1 MEETEKL
8 INNENSLQLND
19 EIEEMMDD
27 AKDQI
32 FHNPV
37 EKYAI
42 YNKFPFILFFQLFII
57 IFSMYRLVNN
67 TKENEEGRYFKHFL
81 YEMFLPLDDD
91 NDNKDKTGFSYQQHL
106 YIYNLE
112 QLNNTINTSIYNYYE
127 IEDNSIENIT
137 FINKGENDEV
147 PPPEMYINYLN
158 DKIEEIPGN
167 LSFYLN
173 KNDFG
178 PLNDA
183 ENAKIFINNI
193 TSFKI
198 VYYLMSILPPLNK
211 GTQERYICYQIKQV
225 YSFESLANIDLY
237 LNYKKIKCPNKDFVS
252 NEFWIE
258 IFIIILCIVCWI
270 FNIIHIIK
278 RYKIYSVYKI
288 EEEKNN
294 LEDIKMTDKL
304 KDKFAKEDIFFNYLI
319 KKKKNIG
326 KRLEILDIW
335 TALSLISSA
344 IQIIGAI
351 LTLFDPHQFNP
362 LTGFITSMGI
372 CLSLL
377 IFIKY
382 LENLGS
388 CSIIYE
394 TIRRGLPTSI
404 SYLIGVLPVF
414 LGYCIFGKCIF
425 WRSEFFGT
433 LTDSIATLFSLL
445 HGDSVYGILDDLIHI
460 NFFLGTLFCYS
471 FCILFIVIVMNVFL
485 GIVGEAFVTKKE
497 KKYNQQWIYSILKME
512 ENEKRKKML
521 IEEEK
526 EVEKNKTPKELLI
539 YRLNKICEE
548 FDNVQKLSVLIISK
562 STTKNIVELR
572 SKFGEQLSILDKK
585 MDSIKKT
592 IKIYK

>member
-32 FHNPV
+32 LHNPV

-91 NDNKDKTGFSYQQHL
+91 NDDKDKTGFSYQQHL

-445 HGDSVYGILDDLIHI
+445 HGDSVYGILDDLINI

-592 IKIYK
+592 IKVYK

>member
-91 NDNKDKTGFSYQQHL
+91 NDDKDKTGFSYQQHL

-445 HGDSVYGILDDLIHI
+445 HGDSVYGILDDLINI

-592 IKIYK
+592 IKVYK

>member
-91 NDNKDKTGFSYQQHL
+91 NDDKDKTGFSYQQHL

-445 HGDSVYGILDDLIHI
+445 HGDSVYGILDDLINI

-572 SKFGEQLSILDKK
+572 SKFGDQLSILDKK

>member
-42 YNKFPFILFFQLFII
+42 YNKFPFILFFLLFII

-91 NDNKDKTGFSYQQHL
+91 NDDKDKTGFSYQQHL

>member
-91 NDNKDKTGFSYQQHL
+91 NDDKDKTGFSYQQHL

-147 PPPEMYINYLN
+147 PHPEMYINYLN

-211 GTQERYICYQIKQV
+211 GTQERYICYQIEQV

-425 WRSEFFGT
+425 WRSEYFGT

>member
-91 NDNKDKTGFSYQQHL
+91 NDDKDKTGFSYQQHL

-198 VYYLMSILPPLNK
+198 LYYLMSILPPLNK
-211 GTQERYICYQIKQV
+211 GNQERYICYQIKQV

-445 HGDSVYGILDDLIHI
+445 HGDSVYGILDDLINI

-512 ENEKRKKML
+512 ENE
-521 IEEEK
+521 
-526 EVEKNKTPKELLI
+526 
-539 YRLNKICEE
+539 
-548 FDNVQKLSVLIISK
+548 
-562 STTKNIVELR
+562 
-572 SKFGEQLSILDKK
+572 
-585 MDSIKKT
+585 
-592 IKIYK
+592 

>member
-147 PPPEMYINYLN
+147 PHPEMYINYLN

-425 WRSEFFGT
+425 WRSEYFGT

>member
-91 NDNKDKTGFSYQQHL
+91 NDDKDKTGFSYQQHL

-183 ENAKIFINNI
+183 ENAKIFINNV

-497 KKYNQQWIYSILKME
+497 KKYNQQWRYSILKME

-592 IKIYK
+592 IKVYK

>member
-57 IFSMYRLVNN
+57 IFSMYRLINN

-91 NDNKDKTGFSYQQHL
+91 NDDKDKTGFSYQQHL

-225 YSFESLANIDLY
+225 YSFENLANIDLY

-445 HGDSVYGILDDLIHI
+445 HGDSVYGILDDLINI

>member
-1 MEETEKL
+1 
-8 INNENSLQLND
+8 
-19 EIEEMMDD
+19 
-27 AKDQI
+27 
-32 FHNPV
+32 
-37 EKYAI
+37 
-42 YNKFPFILFFQLFII
+42 
-57 IFSMYRLVNN
+57 
-67 TKENEEGRYFKHFL
+67 
-81 YEMFLPLDDD
+81 
-91 NDNKDKTGFSYQQHL
+91 
-106 YIYNLE
+106 
-112 QLNNTINTSIYNYYE
+112 
-127 IEDNSIENIT
+127 
-137 FINKGENDEV
+137 
-147 PPPEMYINYLN
+147 MYINYLN

-183 ENAKIFINNI
+183 ENAKIFINNV

>member
-91 NDNKDKTGFSYQQHL
+91 NDDKDKTGFSYQQHL

-137 FINKGENDEV
+137 FINKGENDDV

-425 WRSEFFGT
+425 WRSEYFGT

>member
-91 NDNKDKTGFSYQQHL
+91 NDDKDKTGFSYQQHL

-198 VYYLMSILPPLNK
+198 LYYLMSILPPLNK

-572 SKFGEQLSILDKK
+572 SKFREQLSVLDKK

-592 IKIYK
+592 IKIE

>member
-32 FHNPV
+32 LHNPV

-67 TKENEEGRYFKHFL
+67 TKENEEGRYLKHFL

-91 NDNKDKTGFSYQQHL
+91 NDDKDKTGFSYQQHL

-445 HGDSVYGILDDLIHI
+445 HGDSVYGILDDLINI

-592 IKIYK
+592 IKVYK

>member
-32 FHNPV
+32 LHNPV

-91 NDNKDKTGFSYQQHL
+91 NDDKDKTGFSYQQHL

-445 HGDSVYGILDDLIHI
+445 HGDSVYGILDDLINI

>member
-91 NDNKDKTGFSYQQHL
+91 NDDKDKTGFSYQQHL

-252 NEFWIE
+252 NEYWIE

-445 HGDSVYGILDDLIHI
+445 HGDSVYGILDDLINI

>member
-211 GTQERYICYQIKQV
+211 GTQERYICYQIEQV

-592 IKIYK
+592 IKVYK

>member
-91 NDNKDKTGFSYQQHL
+91 NDDKDKTGFSYQQHL

-137 FINKGENDEV
+137 FINKGENDAV

-445 HGDSVYGILDDLIHI
+445 HGDSVYGILDDLINI

>member
-91 NDNKDKTGFSYQQHL
+91 NDDKDKTGFSYQQHL

-137 FINKGENDEV
+137 FINKGDNDEV

-258 IFIIILCIVCWI
+258 IFIILLCIVCWI

-425 WRSEFFGT
+425 WRSEYFGT

>member
-91 NDNKDKTGFSYQQHL
+91 NDDKDKTGFSYQQHL

-211 GTQERYICYQIKQV
+211 GTQERYICYQIEQV

>member
-57 IFSMYRLVNN
+57 IFSMYRLINN

-91 NDNKDKTGFSYQQHL
+91 NDDKDKTGFSYQQHL

-572 SKFGEQLSILDKK
+572 SKFREQLSVLDKK
-585 MDSIKKT
+585 MDSIKKI
-592 IKIYK
+592 IKIK

>member
-32 FHNPV
+32 LHNPV

-91 NDNKDKTGFSYQQHL
+91 NDDKDKTGFSYQQHL

-592 IKIYK
+592 IKVYK

>member
-91 NDNKDKTGFSYQQHL
+91 NDDKDKTGFSYQQHL

-425 WRSEFFGT
+425 WRSEYFGT

>member
-91 NDNKDKTGFSYQQHL
+91 NDDKDKTGFSYQQHL

-319 KKKKNIG
+319 TKKKNLG

-445 HGDSVYGILDDLIHI
+445 HGDSVYGILDDLINI

>member
-91 NDNKDKTGFSYQQHL
+91 NDDKDKTGFSYQQHL

-147 PPPEMYINYLN
+147 PHPEMYINYLN

>member
-91 NDNKDKTGFSYQQHL
+91 NDDKDKTGFSYQQHL

-258 IFIIILCIVCWI
+258 IFIIILCIICWI

>member
-91 NDNKDKTGFSYQQHL
+91 NDDKDKTGFSYQQHL

-425 WRSEFFGT
+425 WRSEYFGT

-445 HGDSVYGILDDLIHI
+445 HGDSVYGILNDLIHI

>member
-91 NDNKDKTGFSYQQHL
+91 NDDKDKTGFSYQQHL

-425 WRSEFFGT
+425 WRSEYFGT

-445 HGDSVYGILDDLIHI
+445 HGDSVYGILDDLINI

>member
-91 NDNKDKTGFSYQQHL
+91 NDDKDKTGFSYQQHL

-425 WRSEFFGT
+425 WRSEYFGT

-445 HGDSVYGILDDLIHI
+445 HGDSVYGILDDLINI

-592 IKIYK
+592 IKVYK

>member
-91 NDNKDKTGFSYQQHL
+91 NDDKDKTGFSYQQHL
-106 YIYNLE
+106 YIYNLD

-198 VYYLMSILPPLNK
+198 VYYLMSIFPPLNK

>member
-67 TKENEEGRYFKHFL
+67 TKENGVDRYFKHFL

-91 NDNKDKTGFSYQQHL
+91 NDDKDKTGFSYQQHL

-445 HGDSVYGILDDLIHI
+445 HGDSVYGILDDLINI

-592 IKIYK
+592 IKVYK

>member
-91 NDNKDKTGFSYQQHL
+91 NDDKDKTGFSYQQHL

-592 IKIYK
+592 IKVYK

>member
-91 NDNKDKTGFSYQQHL
+91 NDDKDKTGFSYQQHL

-425 WRSEFFGT
+425 WRSEYFGT

-592 IKIYK
+592 IKVYK

>member
-91 NDNKDKTGFSYQQHL
+91 NDDKDKTGFSYQQHL

-211 GTQERYICYQIKQV
+211 GTQERYICYQIEQV

-425 WRSEFFGT
+425 WRSEYFGT

-445 HGDSVYGILDDLIHI
+445 HGDSVYGILDDLINI

>member
-91 NDNKDKTGFSYQQHL
+91 NDDKDKTGFSYQQHL

-414 LGYCIFGKCIF
+414 FGYCIFGKCIF

>member
-91 NDNKDKTGFSYQQHL
+91 NDDKDKTGFSYQQHL

-211 GTQERYICYQIKQV
+211 GTQERYICYQIEQV

-425 WRSEFFGT
+425 WRSEYFGT

>member
-91 NDNKDKTGFSYQQHL
+91 NDDKDKTGFSYQQHL

>member
-91 NDNKDKTGFSYQQHL
+91 NDDKDKTGFSYQQHL

-211 GTQERYICYQIKQV
+211 GTKERYICYHIEQV

-258 IFIIILCIVCWI
+258 IFIIILCIICWI

-592 IKIYK
+592 IKVYK

>member
-32 FHNPV
+32 LHNPV

-91 NDNKDKTGFSYQQHL
+91 NDDKDKTGFSYQQHL